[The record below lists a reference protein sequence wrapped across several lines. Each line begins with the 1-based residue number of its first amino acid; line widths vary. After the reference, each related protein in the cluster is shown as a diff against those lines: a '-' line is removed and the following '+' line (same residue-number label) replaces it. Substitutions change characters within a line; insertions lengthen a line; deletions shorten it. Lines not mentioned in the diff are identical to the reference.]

1 MLGFPKRKL
10 RIKRPGGEIETGDI
24 FLDALA
30 KKKDKHY
37 EKIETSLSDK
47 NFRLLSSVFGLVFL
61 LLLSASFYY
70 QVVQGS
76 YYSEKADKNK
86 FVFKEIEAQRGI
98 IYDRNLKQLVSNAQ
112 SFDLVCD
119 LDLFPEDEAAGERE
133 KVEAA
138 NILNMPLADLN
149 ALIFEK
155 KEQGKREFTV
165 SFDLDKEKVIVF
177 KARAEDFKA
186 FSIKKNQK
194 REYVFSSS
202 FAHVIGFVS
211 RADEAGGS
219 GIEKYYDDELKETA
233 GIIETEKDV
242 YGNIIKE
249 EMSRAPESGKNIVL
263 NIDMDLQEKAA
274 EIMAPVIRDSGA
286 KSGTVI
292 VMDPNTGAV
301 LTMLTLPSYDN
312 NAFSKNLTEGEYQE
326 MLNSPDTSFFNRAVS
341 GEYAI
346 GSTVKPFI
354 ASGALKEG
362 VIAPETTIY
371 CQGGIALKDGTFK
384 NDWKAHGYVDLKKAI
399 AESCDVFFYTISG
412 GYENFKGLGIEKIDN
427 YLELFGF
434 GETTGIDLEGET
446 AGFVPTP
453 EWKKEKTGY
462 SWYPGDTYNVSIGQ
476 GYLKATPLQLAV
488 AYSAIANGGKIL
500 KPQLIK
506 SILDQ
511 DNNVIKEFFPET
523 VREGIIEDSFLSEVR
538 AGMRETVL
546 SSSGTAYS
554 LSHLSGTS
562 AAKSGTAET
571 SRAEVYHNLLTVFAP
586 YENPEIVISAVIES
600 VPYEKLLVNVIVREL
615 LAYYFDRNA
624 GEETASGY

>member
-10 RIKRPGGEIETGDI
+10 RIKRPGGEIETDDI

-30 KKKDKHY
+30 KKKDRHY
-37 EKIETSLSDK
+37 EKLETSLSDR
-47 NFRLLSSVFGLVFL
+47 NFRFMSSFFGLVFL
-61 LLLSASFYY
+61 FLLFTSFYF
-70 QVVQGS
+70 QIVQGS
-76 YYSEKADKNK
+76 YYSEKSDRNK
-86 FVFKEIEAQRGI
+86 FVFKETEAQRGI

-119 LDLFPEDEAAGERE
+119 PDLFPEDEAARERE
-133 KVEAA
+133 KIEAA
-138 NILNMPLADLN
+138 NILGIPLADLN
-149 ALIFEK
+149 ALIGEK
-155 KEQGKREFTV
+155 EGEFTV

-177 KARAEDFKA
+177 KARADDFSG

-194 REYVFSSS
+194 REYVFGQD
-202 FAHVIGFVS
+202 FAHIIGYVS
-211 RADEAGGS
+211 RAEEKGGA
-219 GIEKYYDDELKETA
+219 GIEKYYDEELKETA

-242 YGNIIKE
+242 YGNIIKQ

-274 EIMAPVIRDSGA
+274 EIMAPIVRDSGA

-312 NAFSKNLTEGEYQE
+312 NAFSKILTDEEYQE
-326 MLNSPDTSFFNRAVS
+326 MLNDPDTSFFNRAVS

-354 ASGALKEG
+354 ASAALKEG
-362 VIAPETTIY
+362 TITPETSIY

-399 AESCDVFFYTISG
+399 AESCDVFFYTVSG
-412 GYENFKGLGIEKIDN
+412 GYENFKGLGIEKIN
-427 YLELFGF
+427 SYLQLFGF
-434 GETTGIDLEGET
+434 GEETGIDLEGEM

-462 SWYPGDTYNVSIGQ
+462 SWYPGDTYNISIGQ
-476 GYLKATPLQLAV
+476 GYLRATPLQLAV
-488 AYSAIANGGKIL
+488 AYSAIANGGKIV

-511 DNNVIKEFFPET
+511 DNNVLKEFSPET
-523 VREGIIEDSFLSEVR
+523 LEEGIIEDSFLGEVR

-546 SSSGTAYS
+546 SPSGTAYS

-615 LAYYFDRNA
+615 LAYYFTRNV
-624 GEETASGY
+624 GEEVVSGY